1 MFLFIFFITAEP
13 KEKNFISLLPFDVC
27 LDLYGYLTVPD
38 IESCLEFSLD
48 ACEAAQYHFYKRYRT
63 LEISTGMLLTSNRNH
78 ITRRSL
84 IDHLRIILQ
93 RTGQYIN
100 TLTIDYSSFYQD
112 QDIYAINILVRE
124 YCTSLQDLTL
134 IGTVK
139 TRFRRML
146 PPLLNNLK
154 SLKIVRF
161 GSYPDG
167 SFWNKYLSR
176 CVGTLESLTLTQTAV
191 TGECLQHC
199 FPKLRSVTMVAN
211 SNLKYMDTDRFLSYN
226 PGIISF
232 ESYWS
237 PHTDDLVPSY
247 LFSRLKEIERL
258 RLSHCKIHHSEYK
271 YFMELIKLTH
281 LDLNLLTSGNRNAN
295 QFIRDIAEN
304 MPNLQQLA
312 ISLPAETEF
321 EIETVYSF
329 ATFKKLV
336 SFKLNS
342 ESRGL
347 RLPMVIKSLEAAI
360 HLRHLTII
368 NYDCELQLLCQSFP
382 NLEHLGLECTS
393 TNGLAQISHLCL
405 LKHLSL
411 TLKKL
416 DYNIGWF
423 IGLLAKHSNIETLDL
438 CMQPGRITFGRDAA
452 ELFSKFSRLRRLYM
466 DNDLLYKYRV
476 QVSGT
481 IRELEISCQSW
492 PSFNMEVH
500 DLVFLINKAKALRK
514 LTVFNSGLQE
524 ITPLKALAQLCPG
537 VNVQLSLYC
546 QQYDRFLK
554 HNSYWQTGEGSW
566 QYAK

>member
-1 MFLFIFFITAEP
+1 MFVFIFFFTAKP
-13 KEKNFISLLPFDVC
+13 HDKNLIGLLPFDVC
-27 LDLYGYLTVPD
+27 LYLYGYLTVPD
-38 IESCLEFSLD
+38 IKSCLEFSLD
-48 ACEAAQYHFYKRYRT
+48 AYEAAQYHFYKRYRT
-63 LEISTGMLLTSNRNH
+63 LEISTGNLLTSNRNH

-84 IDHLRIILQ
+84 IEHLQVQLLH
-93 RTGQYIN
+93 TGPHIN
-100 TLTIDYSSFYQD
+100 TLTIDYSSFFQD
-112 QDIYAINILVRE
+112 QDVYAINMLVRE
-124 YCTSLQDLTL
+124 YCTNLHHLTL

-146 PPLLNNLK
+146 PPRLTNLK

-161 GSYPDG
+161 GAYPDG
-167 SFWNKYLSR
+167 SLYNKYLRR
-176 CVGTLESLTLTQTAV
+176 CASTLESLTLTQTAV
-191 TGECLQHC
+191 IGECLQHC
-199 FPKLRSVTMVAN
+199 FPNLRSVTMIAN
-211 SNLKYMDTDRFLSYN
+211 SNLKYMDTDSFLSLN

-247 LFSRLKEIERL
+247 LFNRIKEIERL
-258 RLSHCKIHHSEYK
+258 RLSHCKIHHSEYQN
-271 YFMELIKLTH
+271 FMQLTKLTH
-281 LDLNLLTSGNRNAN
+281 LDLNLLTSGNRNSN
-295 QFIRDIAEN
+295 KFIREIAEN
-304 MPNLQQLA
+304 MPNLQQFA
-312 ISLPAETEF
+312 ITLPAETEF
-321 EIETVYSF
+321 EIETAYSL
-329 ATFKKLV
+329 ATFTKLV
-336 SFKLNS
+336 SFKINS
-342 ESRGL
+342 ESRRL
-347 RLPMVIKSLEAAI
+347 RLSNVIKSLEAAKS
-360 HLRHLTII
+360 LRHLTII
-368 NYDCELQLLCQSFP
+368 NYDCELPLLCQSFP
-382 NLEHLGLECTS
+382 NIEHLSLECTS
-393 TNGLAQISHLCL
+393 TTGLAQISHLCA

-411 TLKKL
+411 TLKKM

-423 IGLLAKHSNIETLDL
+423 IGLLAKHSNVETLDL

-452 ELFSKFSRLRRLYM
+452 ELFNQFKRLRRLYM